1 MSGTG
6 IALVLFL
13 TFHASMNVVALISA
27 QGYNMICEFLGANWY
42 AVVATLGLAAL
53 VALHFVYAFWLT
65 LQNRKAR
72 GNNRYAV
79 TDKPEAVEWA
89 SQNMLVLGIIV
100 ILGMGLHLYN
110 FWYNMMYAELVG
122 VHGPIAPTDGTAFIA
137 QTFACPVYTVIYL
150 VWLAA
155 LWLHLNHG
163 FWSAM
168 QTLGWSG
175 HIWLCRWRMIGTV
188 YTTVVILMFAAVA
201 VAFACGY
208 APADMQPV
216 AGGCCGLGC

>member
-1 MSGTG
+1 
-6 IALVLFL
+6 
-13 TFHASMNVVALISA
+13 
-27 QGYNMICEFLGANWY
+27 
-42 AVVATLGLAAL
+42 
-53 VALHFVYAFWLT
+53 
-65 LQNRKAR
+65 
-72 GNNRYAV
+72 
-79 TDKPEAVEWA
+79 
-89 SQNMLVLGIIV
+89 
-100 ILGMGLHLYN
+100 
-110 FWYNMMYAELVG
+110 MMYAELVG

-175 HIWLCRWRMIGTV
+175 HIWLCRWRVIGTV

>member
-1 MSGTG
+1 
-6 IALVLFL
+6 
-13 TFHASMNVVALISA
+13 
-27 QGYNMICEFLGANWY
+27 
-42 AVVATLGLAAL
+42 
-53 VALHFVYAFWLT
+53 
-65 LQNRKAR
+65 
-72 GNNRYAV
+72 
-79 TDKPEAVEWA
+79 
-89 SQNMLVLGIIV
+89 MLVLGIIV

-175 HIWLCRWRMIGTV
+175 HIWLFRWRVIGTV